1 MQNLLAQFDFHA
13 KGGHA
18 LLLSCVGRQALRS
31 IRQASVK
38 RALKGF
44 AYDVVGRWLRGWA
57 VRENYLEWNGA
68 DSRWS
73 TSTKSM
79 HALNCRAVNHSQCT
93 PRKANL
99 QA

>member
-1 MQNLLAQFDFHA
+1 
-13 KGGHA
+13 
-18 LLLSCVGRQALRS
+18 
-31 IRQASVK
+31 VK

-73 TSTKSM
+73 ASTKSM
-79 HALNCRAVNHSQCT
+79 HALNCSASGTVSALQEKQTFQWETSPERARLRCCW
-93 PRKANL
+93 
-99 QA
+99 